1 MDECGRYPVD
11 PENTT
16 KSSVSHC
23 SQISNGESLPR
34 TRSQDDDPAVE
45 EDEAQ
50 VSTSD
55 EED

>member
-45 EDEAQ
+45 EDEAR